1 MSGDIKPTPASY
13 PPSTQSLFLPTTREY
28 TVSIV
33 LMSIKQWD
41 GEPWAVLQKEL
52 INTTVCDE
60 QPYHLGCWAAQ
71 ELALSWTNV
80 PAEL

>member
-28 TVSIV
+28 TFSIV
-33 LMSIKQWD
+33 LMRIKQCN
-41 GEPWAVLQKEL
+41 GEPWVVLQKEL

-71 ELALSWTNV
+71 ELALSWKNV